1 MKTLNILRRLQTFAM
16 VAMTTLTGALV
27 WDQDKTAQ
35 LDVNVDVNKGTETSN
50 WMTNPLVWVIGA
62 LVLILVV
69 VLAARGASNK

>member
-27 WDQDKTAQ
+27 WAQDKTAQ

-69 VLAARGASNK
+69 VLAARGSSNK

>member
-16 VAMTTLTGALV
+16 IVMTTLTGALV
-27 WDQDKTAQ
+27 WAQDKTAK
-35 LDVNVDVNKGTETSN
+35 LDVNVDVNKGTEMSN

-69 VLAARGASNK
+69 VLAARGSGNK

>member
-27 WDQDKTAQ
+27 WAQDKTAQ

-69 VLAARGASNK
+69 VLVARGSSNK